1 MGNSIDI
8 LPKLAELT
16 QHMID
21 KGYNIEPL
29 PGLELIDDDVTNAED
44 FFGKTA
50 YYEPTHKPSFYILT
64 GVIPKILRVVL
75 HMK

>member
-29 PGLELIDDDVTNAED
+29 PGLELIDDDSY
-44 FFGKTA
+44 KC
-50 YYEPTHKPSFYILT
+50 
-64 GVIPKILRVVL
+64 
-75 HMK
+75 